1 MSRLPDT
8 LNSYWLWKEIS
19 SKLHLSNP
27 LYKYWKQTPNIKL
40 NNKYI
45 FLQKNRLPQKHA
57 FIEAQLTDLSGYLPI
72 RYASDRLHIDSH
84 IFSSDKMRLYNQF
97 EYKYVEDLKFVNL
110 RRFFT
115 EYGIKPEKNSIFH
128 LGRLKDLEITADSMF
143 YRLRDDYGL
152 VVYTPR

>member
-19 SKLHLSNP
+19 NKLNLSNP

-45 FLQKNRLPQKHA
+45 FLQKEHLPDKYMH
-57 FIEAQLTDLSGYLPI
+57 IEEQLTDLSGYLPI
-72 RYASDRLHIDSH
+72 RYASDQLHIDAH
-84 IFSSDKMRLYNQF
+84 VFSSDKMRLHSKF
-97 EYKYVEDLKFVNL
+97 EYKYVEALKFVNIS
-110 RRFFT
+110 RFFT
-115 EYGIKPEKNSIFH
+115 EYGIKPEKNSLLH

-143 YRLRDDYGL
+143 YRLTDDYGL
-152 VVYTPR
+152 VVYPPR